1 MEIQSFLWMFDV
13 ALSFLLILQWCL
25 SSAFAWELSPILI
38 LYVWR
43 DDYVGNFCLIY
54 FSLFSTRPGKS
65 RSNSLL
71 NIFQFCF
78 NEARPEPLKQFM
90 WANLTWI
97 KIYSSVVLTR
107 PGQRRSLSFIFPSH
121 MVDACWHVVCTLFLA
136 GVCKSCKEISII
148 IRRFSFSHWEGGRT
162 TNLSQISFF
171 TLERGGRT
179 KSNTFLPFK
188 LHFSK
193 IKASGKENTKK
204 GVWVSSLVIFSYFR
218 AYPLDFPR

>member
-1 MEIQSFLWMFDV
+1 MNVRRCFK
-13 ALSFLLILQWCL
+13 LSFDIAVMLELRICVGAQPDPDIVCL
-25 SSAFAWELSPILI
+25 AWWLCGQFLFEYTS
-38 LYVWR
+38 V
-43 DDYVGNFCLIY
+43 
-54 FSLFSTRPGKS
+54 LFSTRPGKS

-171 TLERGGRT
+171 TLERGGED